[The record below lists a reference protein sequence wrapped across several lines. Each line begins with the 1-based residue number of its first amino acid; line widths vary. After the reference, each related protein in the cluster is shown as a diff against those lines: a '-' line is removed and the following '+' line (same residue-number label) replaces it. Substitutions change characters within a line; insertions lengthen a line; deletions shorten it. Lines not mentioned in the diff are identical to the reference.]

1 MSETSEQRYK
11 RVHAVRKKAK
21 VVTYS
26 AMYGVGKAKLARTTG
41 MREAEAAQLLEA
53 FWKINWAVQKVTA
66 SAERKVVG
74 GQMWVRNPVNGFW
87 YALRYEKD
95 IWSTLNQ
102 GTGAYCFDQW
112 VAHYLTKRP
121 NIIGQFHDESI
132 NQIRVGEEEEHTS
145 VLKWA
150 INKVNEKL
158 KLNVNL
164 DIDVQY
170 GKKYSSIH

>member
-1 MSETSEQRYK
+1 MSETPEQRYK

-53 FWKINWAVQKVTA
+53 FWKINWAVQKVAA

-132 NQIRVGEEEEHTS
+132 NQIRVGEEEEHMS

-170 GKKYSSIH
+170 GRKYSSIH